1 MSGPPF
7 KPLRHLP
14 FWIGLWALAVL
25 GVVVV
30 CLIPPPPL
38 PPLPENGD
46 KAEHFIAYFLLSAS
60 AVQLFRRG
68 RALLA
73 VGLALVAMGA
83 CIEFAQ
89 GALTATRSADPF
101 DALANT
107 VGVAV
112 GLATA
117 CTPLRDLLL
126 RLQPRRDGAG
136 ER

>member
-1 MSGPPF
+1 VNRPLF

-25 GVVVV
+25 GVTVV
-30 CLIPPPPL
+30 CLIPSPPL

-46 KAEHFIAYFLLSAS
+46 KAEHLIAYFLLSAS

-68 RALLA
+68 RTLLA

-89 GALTATRSADPF
+89 GALTDTRSADPL

-107 VGVAV
+107 LGVAA
-112 GLATA
+112 GLATMF
-117 CTPLRDLLL
+117 TPLRDLLL

>member
-1 MSGPPF
+1 VSHTLL

-25 GVVVV
+25 GVIVV

-46 KAEHFIAYFLLSAS
+46 KAEHLVAYFLLSAS

-68 RALLA
+68 RTLLA

-89 GALTATRSADPF
+89 GALTDTRSADPL

-107 VGVAV
+107 LGVAA
-112 GLATA
+112 GLATMF
-117 CTPLRDLLL
+117 TPLRDLLL

>member
-1 MSGPPF
+1 VNRPLF

-25 GVVVV
+25 GVTVV

-46 KAEHFIAYFLLSAS
+46 KAEHLIAYFLLSAS
-60 AVQLFRRG
+60 AVQLFHRG
-68 RALLA
+68 RTLLA

-89 GALTATRSADPF
+89 GALTDTRSADPL

-107 VGVAV
+107 LGVAA
-112 GLATA
+112 GLATMF
-117 CTPLRDLLL
+117 TPLRDLLL

-136 ER
+136 EQ